1 MNKPEP
7 LRYNPIEESLRESV
21 TNRYLRHY
29 AIDILERAGI
39 EDEVE
44 MEGALL
50 RAMQVCR
57 SMNIPLEENF
67 KMVYRNEGREVLQDF
82 KLSDLASSLLMM
94 NANTANVFV
103 AKTQIELIRQFDIK

>member
-7 LRYNPIEESLRESV
+7 LRSNPLDESLRESL

-29 AIDILERAGI
+29 AIDVLERAGI
-39 EDEVE
+39 DDQQE

-57 SMNIPLEENF
+57 SMNIPLDENF
-67 KMVYRNEGREVLQDF
+67 KMVYRNDGHDIVRDF

-94 NANTANVFV
+94 NASTANVFV
-103 AKTQIELIRQFDIK
+103 ARTQIELIRQFDID